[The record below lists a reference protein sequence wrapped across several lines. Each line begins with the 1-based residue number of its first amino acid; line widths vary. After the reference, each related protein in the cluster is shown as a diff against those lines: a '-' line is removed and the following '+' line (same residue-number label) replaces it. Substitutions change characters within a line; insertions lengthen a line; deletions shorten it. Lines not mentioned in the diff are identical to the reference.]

1 MAGETAAVHAAIEKK
16 RQEQEEEEMTRYTE
30 NELAEDYEFKIVRS
44 TTGAFKKR
52 ETIEQVMA
60 EEALSGWKFVEK
72 FDDNRLRFKR
82 PAGARRN
89 DFSLPPGVDPY
100 RTTYGIGEAGLAFII
115 LGSIAL
121 AVGLIILVIF
131 LAGGMS

>member
-1 MAGETAAVHAAIEKK
+1 MAGSSAAIHAAIEKK
-16 RQEQEEEEMTRYTE
+16 RQEQEEEEMTRYTD

-44 TTGAFKKR
+44 ATGAFKKR
-52 ETIEQVMA
+52 QSVEQVMA
-60 EEALSGWKFVEK
+60 EEGLAGWKFVEK

-82 PAGARRN
+82 PSSARRN

-100 RTTYGIGEAGLAFII
+100 RTTYGMGEAGLAFVIM
-115 LGSIAL
+115 GSIAL
-121 AVGLIILVIF
+121 AVGLIILIIF